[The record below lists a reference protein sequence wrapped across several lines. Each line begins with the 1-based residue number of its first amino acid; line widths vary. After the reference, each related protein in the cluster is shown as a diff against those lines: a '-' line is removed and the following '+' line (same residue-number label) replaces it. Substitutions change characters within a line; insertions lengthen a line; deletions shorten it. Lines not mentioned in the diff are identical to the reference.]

1 MISGSLILH
10 TKQLI
15 INILNRKITLGLT
28 TYKLTK
34 SKFKLTLQS
43 MYYIFNN
50 IIYYNI

>member
-1 MISGSLILH
+1 ML
-10 TKQLI
+10 
-15 INILNRKITLGLT
+15 RLT

-43 MYYIFNN
+43 TYYIFNN